1 MNMDQ
6 FFLLMGV
13 MLLLLSCMGAFS
25 VGAMNEWGI
34 GDKGYLLRILKSAF
48 FIIIAVIGNVE
59 IVTGFLKAGYKV
71 TDYGVIVVDLTLIV
85 VFGYE
90 LIRMWKEGDL
100 CRAGIYASGKV
111 LVIWII
117 YVLVKL
123 SYTWIL
129 DNCLIL
135 PDDWMPVL
143 TNRFMIC
150 FMCIQVALSAGRSL
164 SAVAWERTIKADV
177 EGKVAEQRK

>member
-1 MNMDQ
+1 MSMDQ

-13 MLLLLSCMGAFS
+13 MSLLLSCMGAFS

-90 LIRMWKEGDL
+90 CGK
-100 CRAGIYASGKV
+100 RATFAGLAYMPAGKY
-111 LVIWII
+111 W
-117 YVLVKL
+117 
-123 SYTWIL
+123 SY
-129 DNCLIL
+129 
-135 PDDWMPVL
+135 
-143 TNRFMIC
+143 
-150 FMCIQVALSAGRSL
+150 G
-164 SAVAWERTIKADV
+164 
-177 EGKVAEQRK
+177 